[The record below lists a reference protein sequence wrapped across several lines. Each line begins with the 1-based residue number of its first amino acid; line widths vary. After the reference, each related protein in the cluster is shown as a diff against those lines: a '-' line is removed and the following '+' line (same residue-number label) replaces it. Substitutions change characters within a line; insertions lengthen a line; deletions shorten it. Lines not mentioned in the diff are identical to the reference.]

1 MKINEKYKAKILFY
15 FIRFGG
21 LALIHIL
28 PIFLITYTLLNLN
41 LITNLIIYG
50 IFTIFYH
57 ELLPITLHYAAL
69 FFIPLL
75 IYIFI
80 GVLFWALIVWPA
92 VRKYFPPLFFVMDGV
107 ELREGRVWWRSP
119 NKITHI
125 MKKLADTAKMK
136 YEEQYFWLYRSKK
149 LINPFKPLSSLNK
162 LYFPEDDFQQ
172 IKILAHIEILPKKTI
187 FHDIY
192 IMKYRD
198 GYILSLT
205 PFQSLEIDTTKL
217 DSRIKEDAKK
227 ISEIVGDYAL
237 TNADLR
243 VKNVSSALFW
253 VPPANLEVKEH
264 LEVGSESV
272 AYQILEQ
279 LINQYDENK
288 KKALKDGVI
297 TEQEISNTLLPMFNQ
312 ILLYVNSMKA
322 KFENVDLPHPPKLHN
337 NLITMQ
343 QIDGYINEVKAA
355 LKAYYN
361 PEVFR

>member
-1 MKINEKYKAKILFY
+1 MNSKTAKFLFQ
-15 FIRFGG
+15 FIRLGG

-28 PIFLITYTLLNLN
+28 PIFLITYTFFNLHLLTNLVIYAIFSIFDQN
-41 LITNLIIYG
+41 LISS
-50 IFTIFYH
+50 TIQYAEQFF
-57 ELLPITLHYAAL
+57 LPLAL
-69 FFIPLL
+69 YLFM
-75 IYIFI
+75 
-80 GVLFWALIVWPA
+80 GVLIWALIVWPA
-92 VRKYFPPLFFVMDGV
+92 VRKYFPPLFLVMDGV

-119 NKITHI
+119 NKLTHI
-125 MKKLADTAKMK
+125 LKKLADTGGIK
-136 YEEQYFWLYRSKK
+136 YEEQYIWLYRSKK
-149 LINPFKPLSSLNK
+149 LINPFKPLASLNK
-162 LYFPEDDFQQ
+162 LYFPDDDADQ
-172 IKILAHIEILPKKTI
+172 IEILSHVDIPPKKI
-187 FHDIY
+187 VLHDVY

-205 PFQSLEIDTTKL
+205 PFQSRKIDTQKL

-253 VPPANLEVKEH
+253 VPPANLEIKEH

-279 LINQYDENK
+279 LLEQYDENK

-297 TEQEISNTLLPMFNQ
+297 TEQEISSMLLPMFNQ

-322 KFENVDLPHPPKLHN
+322 KFGNEDLPEPPELRN

-355 LKAYYN
+355 MKAYYN
-361 PEVFR
+361 PEVFKR